1 MNKIYQKTIPDGKT
15 RVKRL
20 LGGFTLVEL
29 LVVVLI
35 IGILAAIALP
45 RYNLAVR
52 KAKAAAVLAT
62 LNKLIEAGDV
72 YYMANGSYTNDMASL
87 DVSLA
92 DTTPYKIQA
101 GAGGFSWE
109 ANPQNKPGYPIL
121 QVHGSYKIPTYGHL
135 RKWKTCVAGTE
146 DAAAVCRALGGIQ
159 DKTYFYR
166 FYLPIN
172 DMSVYGSAV
181 SGN

>member
-1 MNKIYQKTIPDGKT
+1 MNKIYQKTIPDGKS

-101 GAGGFSWE
+101 ADEGFRWE

-121 QVHGSYKIPTYGHL
+121 QVFGSYFIAHYGHMV
-135 RKWKTCVAGTE
+135 KWRLCIGGTE
-146 DAAAVCRALGGIQ
+146 ETAAVCRALGGIQ
-159 DKTYFYR
+159 DKTVSYR

-172 DMSVYGSAV
+172 DMSAYG
-181 SGN
+181 NYLPQ

>member
-101 GAGGFSWE
+101 ADEGFRWE

-121 QVHGSYKIPTYGHL
+121 QVFGSYFIAHYGHMV
-135 RKWKTCVAGTE
+135 KWRLCIGGTE
-146 DAAAVCRALGGIQ
+146 ETAAVCRALGGIQ
-159 DKTYFYR
+159 DKTVSYR

-172 DMSVYGSAV
+172 DMSAYG
-181 SGN
+181 NYLPQ

>member
-1 MNKIYQKTIPDGKT
+1 M
-15 RVKRL
+15 
-20 LGGFTLVEL
+20 EL

-35 IGILAAIALP
+35 IGILAAITLP

-101 GAGGFSWE
+101 ADEGFRWE

-121 QVHGSYKIPTYGHL
+121 QVFGSYFIAHYGHMV
-135 RKWKTCVAGTE
+135 KWRLCIGGTE
-146 DAAAVCRALGGIQ
+146 ETAAVCRALGGIQ
-159 DKTYFYR
+159 DKTVSYR

-172 DMSVYGSAV
+172 DMSAYG
-181 SGN
+181 NYLPQ

>member
-1 MNKIYQKTIPDGKT
+1 M
-15 RVKRL
+15 
-20 LGGFTLVEL
+20 
-29 LVVVLI
+29 VLI
-35 IGILAAIALP
+35 IGILAAITLP

-101 GAGGFSWE
+101 ADEGFRWE

-121 QVHGSYKIPTYGHL
+121 QVFGSYFIAHYGHMV
-135 RKWKTCVAGTE
+135 KWRLCIGGTE
-146 DAAAVCRALGGIQ
+146 ETAAVCRALGGIQ
-159 DKTYFYR
+159 DKTVSYR

-172 DMSVYGSAV
+172 DMSAYG
-181 SGN
+181 NYLPQ